1 MNLDPGCKPHY
12 AFCLSSKRLERL
24 GKLAKNKKV
33 FKKRTEAITAGCRI
47 NDLFNGGLAVLAYSL
62 DFGLPALIA
71 RKYLPLTFYL
81 TFSFDNWVGVN
92 IFGHKTALML

>member
-1 MNLDPGCKPHY
+1 MTKMNIRLNLDAGCKPHY

-71 RKYLPLTFYL
+71 
-81 TFSFDNWVGVN
+81 
-92 IFGHKTALML
+92 